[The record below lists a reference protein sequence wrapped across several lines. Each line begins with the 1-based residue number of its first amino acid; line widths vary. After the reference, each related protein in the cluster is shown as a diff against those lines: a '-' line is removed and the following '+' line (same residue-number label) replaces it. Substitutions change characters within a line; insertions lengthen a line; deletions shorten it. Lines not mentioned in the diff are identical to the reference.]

1 MRINSQIR
9 AKEVRVIDSDGS
21 QIGVIDIKEALRIAE
36 DRGLD
41 LVEVAPNVSPPVCKI
56 MDYGKYLYK
65 QKKKLQE
72 SKKKQKNIQVKE
84 VKFRPRTDT
93 HDMEYKINNMRK
105 FITQGNR
112 VKCSV
117 FFRGREM
124 LHIDLGKKVIDR
136 VIAAM
141 EDIAEVDGEPKME
154 GRLLSVYF
162 MPKKKK

>member
-1 MRINSQIR
+1 LRINSQIR

>member
-9 AKEVRVIDSDGS
+9 AKEVRLIDHDGT
-21 QIGVIDIKEALRIAE
+21 QVGVVGIEEALNLSKE
-36 DRGLD
+36 RGLD
-41 LVEVAPNVSPPVCKI
+41 LVEVSPNVSPPVCKI

-72 SKKKQKNIQVKE
+72 SKKKQRNIQVKE

-105 FITQGNR
+105 FILQGNR

-124 LHIDLGKKVIDR
+124 LHLELGKNVIER
-136 VIAAM
+136 VVAAM
-141 EDIAEVDGEPKME
+141 EDIADVDGNPKME